1 MRNRKISKAA
11 RQFRALVQTNTP
23 CYDTLTAYMESLG
36 WVVIEY
42 GDGGKGDA
50 QLEAL
55 GISDYA
61 EGVKA
66 FFYTSKAFRVI
77 AVSALEPKAER
88 LDLLRHEIG
97 HIVLKHDPEQL
108 TVKADAEASM
118 FALYLQSEM
127 HRPPRRWLPWAI
139 CAALA
144 LCSLCLLLWGFW
156 GKPAAPAA
164 SPAAAPSTRARY
176 CAAPGGNSSSSL
188 SWMTPR
194 RFVAVSTLTVICQLC
209 GVCPCHY
216 CSPPNKTTS
225 GRLPAA
231 SNCCLY
237 Q

>member
-1 MRNRKISKAA
+1 MRNKKISKAA

-23 CYDTLTAYMESLG
+23 CYDTLIAYMESLG

-61 EGVKA
+61 DGVKA

-77 AVSALEPKAER
+77 AVSALESKTER

-108 TVKADAEASM
+108 TVKADAEASL

-127 HRPPRRWLPWAI
+127 HKPPRRWLPWAI
-139 CAALA
+139 CAVLS
-144 LCSLCLLLWGFW
+144 LCSLFLFVWGFY
-156 GKPAAPAA
+156 GKPAAPA
-164 SPAAAPSTRARY
+164 
-176 CAAPGGNSSSSL
+176 
-188 SWMTPR
+188 
-194 RFVAVSTLTVICQLC
+194 VSTAATPQISAPHATQSSQELEAVVYVTPSGDKYHRQTC
-209 GVCPCHY
+209 GHIQGKEAISMTAAKAKAAGYSPC
-216 CSPPNKTTS
+216 KTCN
-225 GRLPAA
+225 P
-231 SNCCLY
+231 
-237 Q
+237 

>member
-1 MRNRKISKAA
+1 MQNRKISKAA
-11 RQFRALVQTNTP
+11 RQFRSLIQTNTP
-23 CYDTLTAYMESLG
+23 CYDTLKAYMESLG

-164 SPAAAPSTRARY
+164 SPAAAPQISAPQ
-176 CAAPGGNSSSSL
+176 AAQSSQELEAVVYVTQSGGKYHRQTCGFIKGKEAIS
-188 SWMTPR
+188 MT
-194 RFVAVSTLTVICQLC
+194 AAKAKAAGYS
-209 GVCPCHY
+209 PC
-216 CSPPNKTTS
+216 KTCN
-225 GRLPAA
+225 P
-231 SNCCLY
+231 
-237 Q
+237 